1 MKQKEMK
8 MVAYV
13 APEVSIY
20 EIHSEGALCGG
31 SFGDPG
37 APGSNGIYVEEEGD
51 ENENY

>member
-20 EIHSEGALCGG
+20 EIHSEGALCGSNNG
-31 SFGDPG
+31 LKDLQGDDV
-37 APGSNGIYVEEEGD
+37 AD
-51 ENENY
+51 ESEYWH

>member
-20 EIHSEGALCGG
+20 EIHSEGALCGSPYG
-31 SFGDPG
+31 EKGKAGYS
-37 APGSNGIYVEEEGD
+37 VETD
-51 ENENY
+51 EYGEDF

>member
-37 APGSNGIYVEEEGD
+37 APASDGSYEEDGD
-51 ENENY
+51 DF

>member
-20 EIHSEGALCGG
+20 EIHPEGASCQSEFGEANGAG
-31 SFGDPG
+31 S
-37 APGSNGIYVEEEGD
+37 AL
-51 ENENY
+51 NEDSDYEYNM

>member
-20 EIHSEGALCGG
+20 EIHSEGALCE
-31 SFGDPG
+31 S
-37 APGSNGIYVEEEGD
+37 GIYGD
-51 ENENY
+51 ANAAGSPVTEDPDYEYGM